1 MPAQD
6 QLPFAIGS
14 TWFNGGTTDTTSG
27 AEWEGRE
34 FDILDLD
41 YTTNP
46 AKPRAFSN
54 GTEIKRVRVVRNV
67 CPTGAGTSTAI
78 LPGMLCSFK
87 AGLYGKQVDGYV
99 TTDAAEGYPAD
110 EFLPAAGCP
119 QNDLFYITVSGPA
132 GVMASVDA
140 TNANF
145 SAGSVLVALTAA
157 TSGATTSGR
166 VAPQTLNTT
175 STTLGNMVQNR
186 VGVALSACTTG
197 QTNSLRLAF
206 INYRL

>member
-1 MPAQD
+1 MSTQD
-6 QLPFAIGS
+6 MLPFPIGS
-14 TWFNGGTTDTTSG
+14 TYFTGGTVSSTG
-27 AEWEGRE
+27 GVELEGRE
-34 FDILDLD
+34 FDVLDLD
-41 YTTNP
+41 YSTAP
-46 AKPRAFSN
+46 AKPRAISN
-54 GTEIKRVRVVRNV
+54 GTEIKRVRVVRNN
-67 CPTGAGTSTAI
+67 CPTGAGTSTAV

-87 AGLYGKQVDGYV
+87 SGSYGKQIDGYV

-110 EFLPAAGCP
+110 EFLPAAGAV
-119 QNDLFYITVSGPA
+119 QNDLFYIVVSGPA
-132 GVMASVDA
+132 GVMAPVDA
-140 TNANF
+140 TNANW
-145 SAGSVLVALTAA
+145 SANSILVALTAA

-197 QTNSLRLAF
+197 QTNSIRLAF